1 MVDKMSKRTERTDKV
16 NTPSRKNVKLDKV
29 EPKNT
34 KDNANSR
41 KKK

>member
-1 MVDKMSKRTERTDKV
+1 MVDKMSKKTERTDKAK
-16 NTPSRKNVKLDKV
+16 TPTKANVKLDKV

-34 KDNANSR
+34 KSNSDSR